1 MTDRPA
7 EVVRR
12 KKRDRARTESD
23 LLDAAQRLFD
33 RDGPLAG
40 LNLNEVA
47 TEARVNRGQIYQMYG
62 SRRALLRATL
72 ARALA
77 RLRQQLPDESKLD
90 FAARKRATMR
100 EAIAHRELARL
111 GTLLVLD
118 EDDAFHVFPA
128 FDATRLALQ
137 RDKTAGSLPADAD
150 AEALHVLTNA
160 TCLGYALI
168 REIAA
173 RDTQID
179 PAELDSRVIAAYDRV
194 IDAVTGDCLVGNSTQ
209 AEQIH

>member
-7 EVVRR
+7 EAVRR

-47 TEARVNRGQIYQMYG
+47 TEAQVNRGQIYQMYG

-72 ARALA
+72 TRALA
-77 RLRQQLPDESKLD
+77 RLRQQSPDNWGLD
-90 FAARKRATMR
+90 FAERKRATMR
-100 EAIAHRELARL
+100 EAVAHREIARL
-111 GTLLVLD
+111 GMLLVLD
-118 EDDAFHVFPA
+118 EDDTFHIFPA
-128 FDATRLALQ
+128 FDNTRLALQ
-137 RDKTAGSLPADAD
+137 RDKTVGSLPPDAD

-173 RDTQID
+173 RDTEID
-179 PAELDSRVIAAYDRV
+179 PAELDARVIAAYDR
-194 IDAVTGDCLVGNSTQ
+194 IIAAVTNP
-209 AEQIH
+209 

>member
-47 TEARVNRGQIYQMYG
+47 TEAQVNRGQIYQMYG
-62 SRRALLRATL
+62 NRRALLRATL
-72 ARALA
+72 TRALA
-77 RLRQQLPDESKLD
+77 RLRPQNPDHSGLD
-90 FAARKRATMR
+90 FGERKRATIR
-100 EAIAHRELARL
+100 EAVAHREAARL

-118 EDDAFHVFPA
+118 EDDAFHIFPA
-128 FDATRLALQ
+128 FDRTRLALQ
-137 RDKTAGSLPADAD
+137 RDKTKGSLPPDAD

-173 RDTQID
+173 RDTQIEL
-179 PAELDSRVIAAYDRV
+179 PELDARVIAAYDSI
-194 IDAVTGDCLVGNSTQ
+194 IDAVTRAYC
-209 AEQIH
+209 